1 MIGDCTGCTPN
12 VSGGGTSGGG
22 GSPDASAFD
31 ATFDGGDAGS
41 FVDVGVTGNDVF
53 GDTPGT
59 VDVGASNSDA
69 FPFF

>member
-1 MIGDCTGCTPN
+1 MIGDCTGCAPS
-12 VSGGGTSGGG
+12 VSGGGTSGTPGSNGFDAGEDGG
-22 GSPDASAFD
+22 AQPDASL
-31 ATFDGGDAGS
+31 
-41 FVDVGVTGNDVF
+41 VDVGVTGNDVF